1 MEAFEIN
8 INTIAQPRLPCLEI
22 AGVDLLNALAIGRDP
37 RRRIFQT
44 KACHEGC
51 RAGRVAS

>member
-22 AGVDLLNALAIGRDP
+22 AGVDLLNALATDRDSH
-37 RRRIFQT
+37 RGIFQT
-44 KACHEGC
+44 KARHEGC
-51 RAGRVAS
+51 RSERAAS

>member
-1 MEAFEIN
+1 MEAFKIN
-8 INTIAQPRLPCLEI
+8 INAIAQPRLPRLEI

-37 RRRIFQT
+37 HRGIFQT

-51 RAGRVAS
+51 RGERAAS